1 MGLEMFCVLV
11 DATGVRSHRIIIK
24 VNKTTEV
31 IFYTILEIEEQNHR
45 STEFALADFLVRT

>member
-1 MGLEMFCVLV
+1 MFCVLV